1 MKIELRAGKDHWLRQ
16 IEIRDVQRDV
26 RLAYYQNCLTH
37 CCGLSGLA
45 QLFAYSS
52 DLTKEDIDAFVKQF
66 QKALDNDKTFG
77 NSVEEGP
84 LFQSPCIMFTT
95 SEENDGNNSVQLLKQ
110 HPQVS
115 KKFDFRNKN
124 GHIVEVWAI
133 ELTFDLEEEDE
144 DD

>member
-1 MKIELRAGKDHWLRQ
+1 MKIELVAGKDHWLRQ
-16 IEIRDVQRDV
+16 IDIRNAQNGH
-26 RLAYYQNCLTH
+26 RLAVYQNSLTH

-45 QLFAYSS
+45 MLFEYSS
-52 DLTKEDIDAFVKQF
+52 NLTKEDIDAFVKQF
-66 QKALDNDKTFG
+66 QEALDNDKTFG
-77 NSVEEGP
+77 YGVGEEP

-133 ELTFDLEEEDE
+133 ELTFDLEEEEE

>member
-1 MKIELRAGKDHWLRQ
+1 MKIELQAGKDSWLRQ
-16 IEIRDVQRDV
+16 IEIRDTQRSHK
-26 RLAYYQNCLTH
+26 LAYYQNCLTH

-45 QLFAYSS
+45 QLFEYNS
-52 DLTKEDIDAFVKQF
+52 DLTKKDIGAFVKQF
-66 QKALDNDKTFG
+66 QEALDNGKAFG
-77 NSVEEGP
+77 YGVGEGP

-124 GHIVEVWAI
+124 GNIVEVWAI
-133 ELTFDLEEEDE
+133 ELTFDLEEDY
-144 DD
+144 

>member
-1 MKIELRAGKDHWLRQ
+1 MKIELVAGKDTWLRQ
-16 IEIRDVQRDV
+16 IEIRDVQRGV
-26 RLAYYQNCLTH
+26 TLTYYQNCLTH

-45 QLFAYSS
+45 RLFDYSG
-52 DLTKEDIDAFVKQF
+52 DLTKKDIDAFVKQF
-66 QKALDNDKTFG
+66 QEALDKDRTFG
-77 NSVEEGP
+77 YGVGEEP

-95 SEENDGNNSVQLLKQ
+95 SEENYENNSVQLLKQ

>member
-1 MKIELRAGKDHWLRQ
+1 MKIELVAGKDNWLRQ
-16 IEIRDVQRDV
+16 IDIRNAQNGS
-26 RLAYYQNCLTH
+26 RLAVYQNGLTH

-45 QLFAYSS
+45 RLFEYSS
-52 DLTKEDIDAFVKQF
+52 NLTKEDIDTFVKQF
-66 QKALDNDKTFG
+66 QEALDNDSTFG
-77 NSVEEGP
+77 YGVEEWP
-84 LFQSPCIMFTT
+84 MFQSPCIMFTT